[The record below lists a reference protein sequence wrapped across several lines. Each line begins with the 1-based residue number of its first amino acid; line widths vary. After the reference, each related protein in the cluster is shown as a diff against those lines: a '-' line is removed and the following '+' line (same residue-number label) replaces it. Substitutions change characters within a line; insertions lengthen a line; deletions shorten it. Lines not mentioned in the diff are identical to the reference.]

1 MRAPLSWLKDF
12 VDIAIPLDA
21 LVDRM
26 TLAGLEVGGVEHIG
40 ADWQRDKLFVG
51 EVMDVSAHPHADRL
65 VLATVAY
72 GQDAPQ
78 TVVTGAPNLKPG
90 DRGQKVAF
98 AVEGA
103 QLWDGYS
110 ETPRLQTL
118 SRTSIRGVESAGM
131 VCSERELGLSDDHS
145 GVIILDP
152 DLAVGQPLRD
162 ALGDTVLEVELTPN
176 LARANCIVGL
186 AREIAALTGQPWR
199 RGPGDDAATGPL
211 AAATA
216 YGAVSSA
223 DPDLCA
229 RYSASL
235 IENVTIQPS
244 PPWMQRRLQYAG
256 QRPIN
261 NIVDVTNYVMLETGQ
276 PLHAFDYET
285 LQGGIVVR
293 RARPGE
299 TLQTLDGVE
308 RQLTPDM
315 LLITDDSGPIALAG
329 VMGGA
334 ATEVTEHTRR
344 IFLESANFNFV
355 NIRRTSQQLRLH
367 SEAAQRFGRGVDSD
381 LTIPAL
387 LRASRLMET
396 LGGGALHP
404 DVADTY
410 PAPPSP
416 KTITLRA
423 AEVARILGMAF
434 SPADMTRI
442 LTSLEFGCATH
453 HENGDTRLE
462 VAVPSHRLDVSEPA
476 DLIEEIARVHGYDA
490 IPTTLIRDVLPPQ
503 RSQPHLQ
510 GLEQTRDI
518 LVGCGLTEIL
528 SYSLSSLDVINRARA
543 EGPPAVAEDYI
554 GLANPISQERQLL
567 RQSLLPSLL
576 ETLSTNRRYRQRM
589 ALFEIGKVYWP
600 QAGAAP
606 HPTSLPEGGGTEEL
620 PLEQRYL
627 GIAVTGPLLPRSWH
641 DADEPPQFG
650 WTHLKG
656 VIDILVQR
664 LNVPQVRFAAATHV
678 TLHPARTAALSVD
691 GEALG
696 IAGDVHP
703 QVCERFDLADQSVV
717 MLELNLDLLLAHRQ
731 PRRYQPISRFPAVLE
746 DVALVVDDDL
756 PAQAVEDAI
765 RAAGGEWLRE
775 VTLFDLYVGEPVPA
789 GKKSLAYALAF
800 QANDRSLT
808 EDEVR
813 VLYRRIQAHTAAE
826 LGAAMRE

>member
-12 VDIAIPLDA
+12 VDITMPLDA
-21 LVDRM
+21 LVERM
-26 TLAGLEVGGVEHIG
+26 TMAGLEVGGVEHVG

-51 EVMDVSAHPHADRL
+51 EVVNVSAHPHADRL

-72 GQDAPQ
+72 GHGEPQ

-103 QLWDGYS
+103 RLWDGYS
-110 ETPRLQTL
+110 DTPRLQTL
-118 SRTSIRGVESAGM
+118 SRTRIRGVESAGM
-131 VCSERELGLSDDHS
+131 VCSEKELGLSDDHT

-152 DLAVGQPLRD
+152 DLPVGQPLRD

-176 LARANCIVGL
+176 VARANCIVGL

-199 RGPGDDAATGPL
+199 APGAAAAPL

-216 YGAVSSA
+216 YGSVASS

-276 PLHAFDYET
+276 PLHAFDYDT
-285 LQGGIVVR
+285 LQGGVVVR

-299 TLQTLDGVE
+299 TMQTLDGVE
-308 RQLTPDM
+308 RQLTTDM

-334 ATEVTEHTRR
+334 ATEVTEGTRHV
-344 IFLESANFNFV
+344 FLESANFNFV

-367 SEAAQRFGRGVDSD
+367 SEAAQRFGRGVDPD
-381 LTIPAL
+381 LTISAL

-396 LGGGALHP
+396 VGGGTLHP
-404 DVADTY
+404 DIADTY

-423 AEVARILGMAF
+423 AEVTRILGMAF

-442 LTSLEFGCATH
+442 LTSLEFGCTAH
-453 HENGDTRLE
+453 CENGDTCLE
-462 VAVPSHRLDVSEPA
+462 VAVPSHRLDVSESA
-476 DLIEEIARVHGYDA
+476 DLIEEIARIHGYDA

-503 RSQPHLQ
+503 RSQPHLE
-510 GLEQTRDI
+510 GLERTRDI

-528 SYSLSSLDVINRARA
+528 SYSLSSLDSINRARA
-543 EGPPAVAEDYI
+543 EGPPVVADDYI
-554 GLANPISQERQLL
+554 SLANPISQERQVL

-589 ALFEIGKVYWP
+589 ALFEIGRVYRP
-600 QAGAAP
+600 QAG
-606 HPTSLPEGGGTEEL
+606 EEL

-627 GIAVTGPLLPRSWH
+627 GIAVSGPLLPRSWH
-641 DADEPPQFG
+641 DANEPPQFG

-656 VIDILVQR
+656 IIDTLVQR
-664 LNVPQVRFAAATHV
+664 LNVPQVRFAPATHAA
-678 TLHPARTAALSVD
+678 LHPARTAALSVN

-703 QVCERFDLADQSVV
+703 QVCERFDLEDQSVAV
-717 MLELNLDLLLAHRQ
+717 LELNLDLLLAHRQ

-756 PAQAVEDAI
+756 PAQVVEDAI

-775 VTLFDLYVGEPVPA
+775 VTLFDLYVGEPIPP
-789 GKKSLAYALAF
+789 GRKSLAYALTF
-800 QANDRSLT
+800 QADDRSLT

>member
-1 MRAPLSWLKDF
+1 MRAPLGWLKDF
-12 VDIAIPLDA
+12 VDITVPLHD
-21 LVDRM
+21 LVERM
-26 TLAGLEVGGVEHIG
+26 TMAGLEVGGVEHVG

-51 EVMDVSAHPHADRL
+51 EVVNVSAHPHADRL

-72 GQDAPQ
+72 GQGEPQ

-110 ETPRLQTL
+110 DTPRLQTL

-131 VCSERELGLSDDHS
+131 VCSEKELGLSDDHT

-152 DLAVGQPLRD
+152 DLPVGQPLRD

-176 LARANCIVGL
+176 VARANCIVGL
-186 AREIAALTGQPWR
+186 AREIAALIGQPWR
-199 RGPGDDAATGPL
+199 LPAGDAAGPL

-216 YGAVSSA
+216 YGSVASA

-261 NIVDVTNYVMLETGQ
+261 NIVDITNYVMLETGQ

-285 LQGGIVVR
+285 LQGGVVVR

-299 TLQTLDGVE
+299 TMQTLDGVE
-308 RQLTPDM
+308 RQLTTDM

-334 ATEVTEHTRR
+334 ATEVTEGTRHV
-344 IFLESANFNFV
+344 FLESANFNFV

-367 SEAAQRFGRGVDSD
+367 SEAAQRFGRGVDPD
-381 LTIPAL
+381 LTISAL

-396 LGGGALHP
+396 LGGGTLHP
-404 DVADTY
+404 EIADTY
-410 PAPPSP
+410 PAPPRP

-423 AEVARILGMAF
+423 AEVTRILGMAF

-442 LTSLEFGCATH
+442 LTSLEFGCMTH
-453 HENGDTRLE
+453 RENGDTRLD

-476 DLIEEIARVHGYDA
+476 DLIEEIARIYGYDE

-503 RSQPHLQ
+503 RSQPHLE
-510 GLEQTRDI
+510 GLERTRDI

-528 SYSLSSLDVINRARA
+528 SYSLSSLDSINRARA
-543 EGPPAVAEDYI
+543 EGPPAVADDYI
-554 GLANPISQERQLL
+554 SLANPISQERQVL

-589 ALFEIGKVYWP
+589 ALFEVGRVYRP
-600 QAGAAP
+600 QAG
-606 HPTSLPEGGGTEEL
+606 EEL

-656 VIDILVQR
+656 IIDTLVQR
-664 LNVPQVRFAAATHV
+664 LNVPQVRFAPATHAA
-678 TLHPARTAALSVD
+678 LHPAHTAALSVND
-691 GEALG
+691 EALG
-696 IAGDVHP
+696 VAGNVHP
-703 QVCERFDLADQSVV
+703 QVCEQFDLADQSVAV
-717 MLELNLDLLLAHRQ
+717 LELNLDLLLAHRQ

-775 VTLFDLYVGEPVPA
+775 VTLFDLYVGEPIPP
-789 GKKSLAYALAF
+789 GRKSLAYALTF
-800 QANDRSLT
+800 QADDRSLT

-813 VLYRRIQAHTAAE
+813 VLYRRIQEHTAAE

>member
-21 LVDRM
+21 LVHRM
-26 TLAGLEVGGVEHIG
+26 TMAGLEVGEVEHIG

-51 EVMDVSAHPHADRL
+51 EVTNVDPHPNADRL

-72 GQDAPQ
+72 GQGEPQ

-110 ETPRLQTL
+110 DTQRLQTL
-118 SRTSIRGVESAGM
+118 SRSRIRGVESAGM
-131 VCSERELGLSDDHS
+131 VCSEKELGLSDDHT
-145 GVIILDP
+145 GVVILDP
-152 DLAVGQPLRD
+152 GLPVGQPLTD
-162 ALGDTVLEVELTPN
+162 ALGDTVLDVELTPN

-199 RGPGDDAATGPL
+199 RWPAAE
-211 AAATA
+211 AATA
-216 YGAVSSA
+216 PPAAVTAYGSVASS

-261 NIVDVTNYVMLETGQ
+261 NIVDITNYVMLETGQ

-285 LQGGIVVR
+285 LQGGVVVR
-293 RARPGE
+293 RARTGE
-299 TLQTLDGVE
+299 TMQTLDGVE

-334 ATEVTEHTRR
+334 ATEVSEGTRH
-344 IFLESANFNFV
+344 IFLESANFDFV

-367 SEAAQRFGRGVDSD
+367 SEAAQRFGRGVDPD
-381 LTIPAL
+381 LTMPAL

-396 LGGGALHP
+396 LGGGRVHP
-404 DVADTY
+404 ELADTY
-410 PAPPSP
+410 PAPPTP
-416 KTITLRA
+416 KRVTLRA
-423 AEVARILGMAF
+423 AEVTRILGMEF
-434 SPADMTRI
+434 SPADIARI
-442 LTSLEFGCATH
+442 LTALEFGCTTCA
-453 HENGDTRLE
+453 ENGDTRLE
-462 VAVPSHRLDVSEPA
+462 VAVPSHRLDVSEAA
-476 DLIEEIARVHGYDA
+476 DLIEEIARIHGYDA

-503 RSQPHLQ
+503 RSQPYLE
-510 GLEQTRDI
+510 GLERTRDI

-528 SYSLSSLDVINRARA
+528 SYSLSSLDSINRARA
-543 EGPPAVAEDYI
+543 EGPSAAADAYV
-554 GLANPISQERQLL
+554 GLANPISSERQLL

-576 ETLSTNRRYRQRM
+576 ETLSANRRYRQRM
-589 ALFEIGKVYWP
+589 ALFEIGRTYRP
-600 QAGAAP
+600 QAG
-606 HPTSLPEGGGTEEL
+606 EEL
-620 PLEQRYL
+620 PLEQRHL
-627 GIAVTGPLLPRSWH
+627 GIAITGAVLPRTWH
-641 DADEPPQFG
+641 DSDEPAQFG

-656 VIDILVQR
+656 MIDTLAQR
-664 LNVPQVRFAAATHV
+664 LNVPLVRFASATHT

-696 IAGDVHP
+696 FAGEVHP
-703 QVCERFDLADQSVV
+703 RVCERFDLADQSVAV
-717 MLELNLDLLLAHRQ
+717 LELNLDLLLAHRQ
-731 PRRYQPISRFPAVLE
+731 PRRYRPISRFPGVLE
-746 DVALVVDDDL
+746 DLALVVDDEL
-756 PAQAVEDAI
+756 PAQVVEDAI

-775 VTLFDLYVGEPVPA
+775 VTLFDLYYGEPIPA
-789 GKKSLAYALAF
+789 GRKSLAYALTF
-800 QANDRSLT
+800 QAEDRSLT

-813 VLYRRIQAHTAAE
+813 VLYRRIQEHTAAE

>member
-12 VDIAIPLDA
+12 VDIAIPLDT
-21 LVDRM
+21 LVHRM
-26 TLAGLEVGGVEHIG
+26 TMAGLEVGGVEHVG

-51 EVMDVSAHPHADRL
+51 EVVEVSAHPHADRL

-72 GQDAPQ
+72 GRDEPQ

-103 QLWDGYS
+103 RLRDAYS
-110 ETPRLQTL
+110 AAPSMQTL
-118 SRTSIRGVESAGM
+118 SRTRIRGVESAGM
-131 VCSERELGLSDDHS
+131 VCSEKELGLSDDHT
-145 GVIILDP
+145 GVIILDA
-152 DLAVGQPLRD
+152 DLPVGQPLKD
-162 ALGDTVLEVELTPN
+162 ALGDTVLDVELTPN

-199 RGPGDDAATGPL
+199 VPGDAAAGPL
-211 AAATA
+211 AAVTA
-216 YGAVSSA
+216 YGSVASSDA
-223 DPDLCA
+223 DLCA

-261 NIVDVTNYVMLETGQ
+261 NIVDITNYVMLETGQ

-285 LQGGIVVR
+285 LQGGVVVR

-299 TLQTLDGVE
+299 TMQTLDGVE

-334 ATEVTEHTRR
+334 ATEVTEGTRHV
-344 IFLESANFNFV
+344 FLESANFNFV

-367 SEAAQRFGRGVDSD
+367 SEAAQRFGRGVDPD
-381 LTIPAL
+381 LTVSAL

-396 LGGGALHP
+396 VGGGSLHP
-404 DVADTY
+404 EIADTY

-423 AEVARILGMAF
+423 AEVTRILGMAF
-434 SPADMTRI
+434 RPEDMTRI
-442 LTSLEFGCATH
+442 LTSLEFGCTTH
-453 HENGDTRLE
+453 RENGDTRLE

-476 DLIEEIARVHGYDA
+476 DLIEEIARIHGYDE

-503 RSQPHLQ
+503 RSQPYLE
-510 GLEQTRDI
+510 GLERARDI

-528 SYSLSSLDVINRARA
+528 SYSLSSLDSINRARA
-543 EGPPAVAEDYI
+543 EGPPAVADDYI

-576 ETLSTNRRYRQRM
+576 ETLSTNQRYRQRM
-589 ALFEIGKVYWP
+589 ALFEIGKVYRP
-600 QAGAAP
+600 QAG
-606 HPTSLPEGGGTEEL
+606 EEL

-656 VIDILVQR
+656 IIDALVQR
-664 LNVPQVRFAAATHV
+664 LNVPQVRFAVATHAA
-678 TLHPARTAALSVD
+678 LHPARTAALSVN

-703 QVCERFDLADQSVV
+703 QVCERFDLADQSVA
-717 MLELNLDLLLAHRQ
+717 MLELNLDLLLAYRQ

-746 DVALVVDDDL
+746 DVALVVDDDV
-756 PAQAVEDAI
+756 PAEAVENAI

-775 VTLFDLYVGEPVPA
+775 VTLFDLYYGEPIPA
-789 GKKSLAYALAF
+789 GRKSLAYALTF
-800 QANDRSLT
+800 QADDRSLT

>member
-1 MRAPLSWLKDF
+1 MRAPLSWLNDF
-12 VDIAIPLDA
+12 VDITIPLDA
-21 LVDRM
+21 LVERM
-26 TLAGLEVGGVEHIG
+26 TLAGLEVGVVEHVG

-51 EVMDVSAHPHADRL
+51 EVVNVSAHPHADRL

-72 GQDAPQ
+72 GQGEPQ

-103 QLWDGYS
+103 RLWDGYS
-110 ETPRLQTL
+110 DTPRLQTL
-118 SRTSIRGVESAGM
+118 SRTRIRGVESAGM
-131 VCSERELGLSDDHS
+131 VCSEKELGLSDDHT

-152 DLAVGQPLRD
+152 DLPVGQPLRD
-162 ALGDTVLEVELTPN
+162 ALGDTVLDVDLTPN
-176 LARANCIVGL
+176 VARANCIVGL

-199 RGPGDDAATGPL
+199 TPGAAAAAPL
-211 AAATA
+211 AAVTA
-216 YGAVSSA
+216 YGSVASS

-285 LQGGIVVR
+285 LQGGVVVR

-299 TLQTLDGVE
+299 TMQTLDGVE

-334 ATEVTEHTRR
+334 ATEVTERTRH

-355 NIRRTSQQLRLH
+355 NIRRTSQQLRLP
-367 SEAAQRFGRGVDSD
+367 SEAAQRFGRGVDPD
-381 LTIPAL
+381 LTIAAL

-396 LGGGALHP
+396 VGGGTLHP
-404 DVADTY
+404 EIADTY

-416 KTITLRA
+416 KTITLQA
-423 AEVARILGMAF
+423 AEVTRILGMAF

-442 LTSLEFGCATH
+442 LTSLEFGCTAH
-453 HENGDTRLE
+453 CENGDTRLE
-462 VAVPSHRLDVSEPA
+462 VAVPSHRLDVFEPA
-476 DLIEEIARVHGYDA
+476 DLIEEIARIHGYDA
-490 IPTTLIRDVLPPQ
+490 IPTTLLRDVLPPQ
-503 RSQPHLQ
+503 RSQPHLE
-510 GLEQTRDI
+510 GLERTRDI

-528 SYSLSSLDVINRARA
+528 SYSLSSLDSINRARA
-543 EGPPAVAEDYI
+543 EGPPAVADDYI
-554 GLANPISQERQLL
+554 SLANPISQERQVL

-589 ALFEIGKVYWP
+589 ALFEIGRVYRP
-600 QAGAAP
+600 QAG
-606 HPTSLPEGGGTEEL
+606 EEL

-627 GIAVTGPLLPRSWH
+627 GIAVTGALLPRSWH

-650 WTHLKG
+650 WAHLKG
-656 VIDILVQR
+656 IIDTLVQR
-664 LNVPQVRFAAATHV
+664 LNVPQVRFMPATHAA
-678 TLHPARTAALSVD
+678 LHPARTVALSVN

-703 QVCERFDLADQSVV
+703 QVCERFDLADQPVAV
-717 MLELNLDLLLAHRQ
+717 LELNLDLLLTHRQ

-746 DVALVVDDDL
+746 DMALVVDDDL

-775 VTLFDLYVGEPVPA
+775 VTLFDLYVGEPIPP
-789 GKKSLAYALAF
+789 GRKSLAYALTF
-800 QANDRSLT
+800 QADDRSLT

-813 VLYRRIQAHTAAE
+813 VLYRRIQEHTAAE